1 MNLLI
6 QMAWRNIWRSPWR
19 SGVVV
24 GAMALGVWAG
34 VFMMGLAQGV
44 NDARTSA
51 ALDDYVGH
59 AQITDSNFVANQDV
73 QALLAQPAPW
83 TAALDAHPEVES
95 WSERLV
101 LMAVLQAGAASAPV
115 QILAVDPERES
126 RVFTAPRNVVVGEL
140 SSEGITLGQKL
151 ADQLGA
157 GLGDRVVLSFQDVRG
172 EIHTVLFSV
181 EGIYDGVSNLIEGVQ
196 VYAPLAALAPEVLGG
211 DSLAMAR
218 GAVHQIHFRV
228 RNLDSL
234 DATVAAVQ
242 GAVADPGSAIVRT
255 WRGISPDLSYA
266 DEVLAQS
273 LLLFMAVIL
282 FAMAFGILNTMLMA
296 ILERTRELGMLMA
309 IGLTGRKVF
318 RLVVWETLLLSFA
331 GMPIGLLLGHITIAV
346 TSRTGITIDGV
357 DKGLAEF
364 GLQSTIYPVSVPEY
378 YLPIA
383 VLVAVLGLLS
393 SLYPARK
400 ALKLNPI
407 ESMRVL

>member
-44 NDARTSA
+44 NDARTAA

-59 AQITDSNFVANQDV
+59 AQITDSSFAANQEV
-73 QALLAQPAPW
+73 QALLAQPERW
-83 TAALDAHPEVES
+83 TAALSAQPEVAC
-95 WSERLV
+95 WSPRLV
-101 LMAVLQAGAASAPV
+101 LTAVLQAGAASAPV
-115 QILAVDPERES
+115 QVLAVDPVREAE
-126 RVFTAPRNVVVGEL
+126 VFTAPRRIVAGQL
-140 SSEGITLGQKL
+140 GSEGVSLGQKL
-151 ADQLGA
+151 AEQLGV
-157 GLGDRVVLSFQDVRG
+157 GVGDRVVLSFQDVRG
-172 EIHTVLFSV
+172 EIHTVLFAV
-181 EGIYDGVSNLIEGVQ
+181 EGVYDGVSNLVEGVQ
-196 VYAPLAALAPEVLGG
+196 IYAPIRALAPEVLGG
-211 DSLAMAR
+211 DSLAAVR
-218 GAVHQIHFRV
+218 GVAHQIHFRV

-234 DATVAAVQ
+234 DATVAALRAGVGQ
-242 GAVADPGSAIVRT
+242 PGSAVVRT
-255 WRGISPDLSYA
+255 WREISPDLSYA

-309 IGLTGRKVF
+309 IGLTRRKVF

-331 GMPIGLLLGHITIAV
+331 GMPIGLLLGHLTVAA
-346 TSRTGITIDGV
+346 TSRTGITVDGV

>member
-101 LMAVLQAGAASAPV
+101 LMAVLQAGAATAPV

-309 IGLTGRKVF
+309 IGLTRRKVF

-331 GMPIGLLLGHITIAV
+331 GMPIGLILGHITIAV

>member
-44 NDARTSA
+44 NDARTEA
-51 ALDDYVGH
+51 ALDDFVGH
-59 AQITDSNFVANQDV
+59 AQITDSNFTANQDV
-73 QALLAQPAPW
+73 QALLAQPTQW
-83 TAALDAHPEVES
+83 TTALDAHPEVES

-126 RVFTAPRNVVVGEL
+126 RVFNAPRNVVAGEL
-140 SSEGITLGQKL
+140 GSEGITLGQKL
-151 ADQLGA
+151 ADQLDA

-172 EIHTVLFSV
+172 EIHTVLFAV
-181 EGIYDGVSNLIEGVQ
+181 DGIYDGISNLIEGVQ

-211 DSLAMAR
+211 DSLALAR

-234 DATVAAVQ
+234 DATVAALQ
-242 GAVADPGSAIVRT
+242 GAVSEPSSAIVRT

-309 IGLTGRKVF
+309 IGLTRRKVF

-331 GMPIGLLLGHITIAV
+331 GMPIGLLLGHVTIAV

>member
-309 IGLTGRKVF
+309 IGLTRRKVF

-331 GMPIGLLLGHITIAV
+331 GMPIGLLLGHVTIAV

>member
-101 LMAVLQAGAASAPV
+101 LMAVLQAGAATAPV

-126 RVFTAPRNVVVGEL
+126 RVFTAPRNVVAGEL

-309 IGLTGRKVF
+309 IGLTRRKVF

-331 GMPIGLLLGHITIAV
+331 GMPIGLILGHITIAV

>member
-309 IGLTGRKVF
+309 IGLTRRKVF
-318 RLVVWETLLLSFA
+318 RLLVWETLLLSFA

>member
-242 GAVADPGSAIVRT
+242 GAVTEPGSAIVRT

-309 IGLTGRKVF
+309 IGLTRRKVF

-331 GMPIGLLLGHITIAV
+331 GMPIGLLLGHVTIAV

>member
-1 MNLLI
+1 MNLLV

-44 NDARTSA
+44 NAARTEA

-59 AQITDSNFVANQDV
+59 AQITDSNFIANQEV
-73 QALLAQPAPW
+73 QALLAQPERW
-83 TAALDAHPEVES
+83 TAALNAHPEVES
-95 WSERLV
+95 WSDRLV
-101 LMAVLQAGAASAPV
+101 LTAVLQVGAASAPV
-115 QILAVDPERES
+115 QVLAVDPAREA
-126 RVFTAPRNVVVGEL
+126 RVFSAPRHVVEGQL

-151 ADQLGA
+151 AEQLGA

-172 EIHTVLFSV
+172 EIHSVLFAV
-181 EGIYDGVSNLIEGVQ
+181 EGVYDGVSNLVEGVQ
-196 VYAPLAALAPEVLGG
+196 IYAPLAALAPEVLGG
-211 DSLAMAR
+211 DSLAAAA
-218 GAVHQIHFRV
+218 GTAHQIHFRV

-234 DATVAAVQ
+234 DATVAALQ
-242 GAVADPGSAIVRT
+242 GAVADPGSAVVRT
-255 WRGISPDLSYA
+255 WRDISPDLSYA

-309 IGLTGRKVF
+309 IGLTRRKVF

-331 GMPIGLLLGHITIAV
+331 GMPLGLLLGHATIAV
-346 TSRTGITIDGV
+346 TSRTGITLEGF

-364 GLQSTIYPVSVPEY
+364 GLQSTIYPVSVPEF

>member
-242 GAVADPGSAIVRT
+242 GAVAEPGSAIVRT

-309 IGLTGRKVF
+309 IGLTRRKVF

>member
-44 NDARTSA
+44 NDARTA
-51 ALDDYVGH
+51 TALDDFVGH
-59 AQITDSNFVANQDV
+59 AQITDSNFTANQDV
-73 QALLAQPAPW
+73 QALLAQPTQW

-126 RVFTAPRNVVVGEL
+126 RVFNAPRNVVAGEL
-140 SSEGITLGQKL
+140 GSEGITIGQKL
-151 ADQLGA
+151 ADQLDA
-157 GLGDRVVLSFQDVRG
+157 GLGDRVVLSFQDVHG
-172 EIHTVLFSV
+172 EIHTVLFAV
-181 EGIYDGVSNLIEGVQ
+181 DGIYDGISNLFEGVQ
-196 VYAPLAALAPEVLGG
+196 VYAPLAALAPEVLGN

-218 GAVHQIHFRV
+218 GAAHQIHFRV

-234 DATVAAVQ
+234 DATVAELQ
-242 GAVADPGSAIVRT
+242 GAVAEPGSAIVRT

-309 IGLTGRKVF
+309 IGLTRRKVF

-331 GMPIGLLLGHITIAV
+331 GMPIGLLLGHVTIAV

>member
-234 DATVAAVQ
+234 DAIVAAVQ
-242 GAVADPGSAIVRT
+242 GAVDDPGSAIVRT

-309 IGLTGRKVF
+309 IGLTRRKVF